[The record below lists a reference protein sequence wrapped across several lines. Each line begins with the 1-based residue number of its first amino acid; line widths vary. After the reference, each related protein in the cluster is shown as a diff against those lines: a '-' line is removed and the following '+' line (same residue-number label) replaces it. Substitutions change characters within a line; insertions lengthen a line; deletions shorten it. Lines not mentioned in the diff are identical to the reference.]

1 METKLRHFHFNCAY
15 YKNPPKEYQCI
26 NYVLITN
33 FKQHIDCLLILLK
46 LSRTNPN
53 PNPTQTLTP
62 TLTRARNDGK
72 RHTRLNSC
80 FVLKVLKELISFLFI
95 IILILI
101 SVFDSNVYLKAK

>member
-1 METKLRHFHFNCAY
+1 M
-15 YKNPPKEYQCI
+15 
-26 NYVLITN
+26 
-33 FKQHIDCLLILLK
+33 QHIDCSLILLK